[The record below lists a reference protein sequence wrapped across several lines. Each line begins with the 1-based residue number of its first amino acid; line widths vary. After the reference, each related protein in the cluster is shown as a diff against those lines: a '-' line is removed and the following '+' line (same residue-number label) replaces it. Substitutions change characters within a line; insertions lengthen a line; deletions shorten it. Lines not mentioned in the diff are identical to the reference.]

1 MRKPVPVELY
11 QPTRVCKIDSR
22 AVASMAWTATSA
34 CGLQGARDARRGL
47 CSKEPPPPPP
57 TAYRRLRARREA
69 HRGLSK
75 SRARTRP
82 HVGQREAKPI
92 NGAARCPRGT
102 REHRAGLSSL
112 ERFPRSPQA
121 KHLPIW
127 GARKLPQGCPSQR
140 HRGAGLHRHELPRA
154 CPASSASCPNAI
166 AAEQRHDG
174 PPAAPILDGPRRR
187 RPRIQQQFRPR

>member
-1 MRKPVPVELY
+1 MCRLASLLCTTHVDMSGCKIFEL
-11 QPTRVCKIDSR
+11 QNPCSRTLTTRVSKIDLR
-22 AVASMAWTATSA
+22 DAASTAWTAT
-34 CGLQGARDARRGL
+34 ARCVAYRAPASPRRARRGL
-47 CSKEPPPPPP
+47 RSKEPPPPPP

-166 AAEQRHDG
+166 AAEQ
-174 PPAAPILDGPRRR
+174 
-187 RPRIQQQFRPR
+187 